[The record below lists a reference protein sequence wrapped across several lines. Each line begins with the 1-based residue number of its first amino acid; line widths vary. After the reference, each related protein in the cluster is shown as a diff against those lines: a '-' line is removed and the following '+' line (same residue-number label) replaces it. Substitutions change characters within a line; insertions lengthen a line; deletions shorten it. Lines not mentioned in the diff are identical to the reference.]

1 MAEHPQS
8 SPATG
13 IPPGPH
19 SSRVAPIQRLIQQW
33 TPLLHPTKSPEEKFQ
48 ERHKEAQARFE
59 AAAASACLE
68 PDTARLDAVQ
78 SCINQMKQLTA
89 EREAN
94 KDDEESKYQQLYL
107 EQQEALILGLLNT
120 LGPGLGDKVFDKWRQ
135 QTQRP
140 SNNSSQSDTLPGSS
154 SEVTTNTSYFTP
166 NASPVMQS
174 FRLPIPREQN
184 ESTPIHPTAETSRG
198 QEIHTIS
205 RPQDENQQSSK
216 AQQKRPANPPQGSLP
231 RPPKRPRSNVP
242 QPRGPLTGNRA
253 IDFDDVY
260 RDGNAATKYII
271 TEHKGFWYILE
282 CKKHKLHF
290 MSNNPI
296 HGARRHLTA
305 GTHGHMNANHD
316 ETVRQL
322 GTRVLNCDE
331 GKAKLN
337 NLAAQRP
344 TYAQYGRPL
353 SSVSAGSSHSNN
365 EGPQTRSTQ
374 FLPGIDP
381 QPGEVY
387 TTFWK
392 KTKRFFAILVLP
404 WGSFRQ
410 FGWDMNLMD
419 NTELLKKNIP
429 VCYDYDPITGTA
441 EWTEHYRP
449 GGKYHH
455 RRKYPVM
462 YIDAPVFPWDC
473 AIGWV
478 AVNEFRAYDPNDEGI
493 DHKDKVDEFI
503 LRMKDRDRLRNGEE
517 DSGEAEHHDADLP
530 SNDVSD
536 EQQSTEVEQPPLGSC
551 MRLAIEIP
559 DDDSDTE
566 EGSGMMS
573 QYDDWTD
580 DEPRVKTEPTNQEP
594 PTQSSDAATAQTT
607 TNSVGSETANQ
618 WNGLD
623 HAPTV
628 HNPPP
633 ALDAN
638 GVLHPPT
645 PRTPTVDD
653 PGISSSS
660 AHLRPSGQM
669 HDPPLSPCRTGPP
682 PQGHHN
688 APVVD
693 SGPRAPEAVMAPG
706 DPPATTGLAPLAS
719 MISHAG
725 FGNSAPLNLYGYLA
739 PGYTAS
745 TSADGVGNS
754 EVSWTTPPQAAT
766 DVARER
772 EIDIRTAAAR
782 RANWRHPFV
791 SDDTD

>member
-1 MAEHPQS
+1 MAEHLQS
-8 SPATG
+8 TPATD

-33 TPLLHPTKSPEEKFQ
+33 TPLLHPTKSPEEEFQ
-48 ERHKEAQARFE
+48 KKYKLAQARFYE
-59 AAAASACLE
+59 ASAFTSE
-68 PDTARLDAVQ
+68 QFNTARLDAVQ
-78 SCINQMKQLTA
+78 SCITQLKALEA
-89 EREAN
+89 EHEAN
-94 KDDEESKYQQLYL
+94 KDYEESRYQELYW
-107 EQQEALILGLLNT
+107 EQQEALILGLLDT
-120 LGPGLGDKVFDKWRQ
+120 VGPELGDKVCSKWRQ
-135 QTQRP
+135 RTQLP
-140 SNNSSQSDTLPGSS
+140 VNSSTQSNAVAGSS
-154 SEVTTNTSYFTP
+154 TEVTTNTSYCTP

-174 FRLPIPREQN
+174 FRLPNPRPQN
-184 ESTPIHPTAETSRG
+184 ESAPVLPTAEPARN
-198 QEIHTIS
+198 QETHTINQPS
-205 RPQDENQQSSK
+205 NESQQSSK
-216 AQQKRPANPPQGSLP
+216 PQQKRPANPPQGSLS
-231 RPPKRPRSNVP
+231 RPQKRPRSNAP
-242 QPRGPLTGNRA
+242 QPQGPLTGDRA

-260 RDGNAATKYII
+260 RNGNAATKYII

-305 GTHGHMNANHD
+305 GTHGNLNVKYD

-322 GTRVLNCDE
+322 GTRVLNCDAD
-331 GKAKLN
+331 KAKLN

-353 SSVSAGSSHSNN
+353 SSVSAGSAHSN

-429 VCYDYDPITGTA
+429 TCYEYDPITGTA

-478 AVNEFRAYDPNDEGI
+478 GVNEFRAYDPNDEGI
-493 DHKDKVDEFI
+493 AHKDKVDEFI

-517 DSGEAEHHDADLP
+517 DLGEAEHQDDDLAMGDAL
-530 SNDVSD
+530 D

-566 EGSGMMS
+566 EGSGMVR
-573 QYDDWTD
+573 QYDDCAEE
-580 DEPRVKTEPTNQEP
+580 EPRVKMEP
-594 PTQSSDAATAQTT
+594 PNPEGPTQPFDAATAQTT
-607 TNSVGSETANQ
+607 TTSVDPETTNQ
-618 WNGLD
+618 WNDLD
-623 HAPTV
+623 HTPTAPNL
-628 HNPPP
+628 HP

-638 GVLHPPT
+638 GVLHPIAPN
-645 PRTPTVDD
+645 TPTVDN
-653 PGISSSS
+653 PGIPSSNTD
-660 AHLRPSGQM
+660 LRPTGQM
-669 HDPPLSPCRTGPP
+669 YDHSQSPCISGSPARE
-682 PQGHHN
+682 H
-688 APVVD
+688 PVVD
-693 SGPRAPEAVMAPG
+693 PGPRAPEAVMAPE
-706 DPPATTGLAPLAS
+706 DPPAANGRAPLAS
-719 MISHAG
+719 MIGHAG
-725 FGNSAPLNLYGYLA
+725 FENSAPLNLYGYLD
-739 PGYTAS
+739 PGYTPS
-745 TSADGVGNS
+745 TTTANGAGNS
-754 EVSWTTPPQAAT
+754 EAPWMTHAQAAAEG
-766 DVARER
+766 ARDR
-772 EIDIRTAAAR
+772 EIDIRNNAAR
-782 RANWRHPFV
+782 RSNWRHPFIT
-791 SDDTD
+791 DDTD

>member
-1 MAEHPQS
+1 MAHGLCNQPHTISPLNGSQQDS
-8 SPATG
+8 SNNG
-13 IPPGPH
+13 
-19 SSRVAPIQRLIQQW
+19 RLCYI
-33 TPLLHPTKSPEEKFQ
+33 PTKSPEEKFQ
-48 ERHKEAQARFE
+48 ERHKEAQAHFE

-78 SCINQMKQLTA
+78 SCINQLKELTA

-120 LGPGLGDKVFDKWRQ
+120 LGPGLGDKVCDKWRQ

-140 SNNSSQSDTLPGSS
+140 SNNSSQSDALPGSS

-174 FRLPIPREQN
+174 FRLPNPRPQN
-184 ESTPIHPTAETSRG
+184 QSATILPTAETAVN
-198 QEIHTIS
+198 QETHTIS
-205 RPQDENQQSSK
+205 QPSDENQQPSK

-231 RPPKRPRSNVP
+231 RPPKRPRSNAP
-242 QPRGPLTGNRA
+242 QPRGPLTGDRA

-260 RDGNAATKYII
+260 QDGNAPTKYII

-305 GTHGHMNANHD
+305 GTHGNLNVKYD
-316 ETVRQL
+316 ETVRLL
-322 GTRVLNCDE
+322 GTRVLDCDE

-353 SSVSAGSSHSNN
+353 SSVSAGSAHSN

-374 FLPGIDP
+374 FLTGIDP

-419 NTELLKKNIP
+419 NTSLLKKNIP
-429 VCYDYDPITGTA
+429 ACYDYDPVTGTV

-455 RRKYPVM
+455 KRKYPIM
-462 YIDAPVFPWDC
+462 YFDAPVFPWEC

-517 DSGEAEHHDADLP
+517 DSGEAEHQDDDLATR
-530 SNDVSD
+530 DVSD
-536 EQQSTEVEQPPLGSC
+536 EQQSAEVEQPPLGSC

-566 EGSGMMS
+566 EGSGLVP
-573 QYDDWTD
+573 QYDDWT
-580 DEPRVKTEPTNQEP
+580 EEGTRVKAEPTTQETP
-594 PTQSSDAATAQTT
+594 DGATAQTT
-607 TNSVGSETANQ
+607 SNSTGSETVNQ

-623 HAPTV
+623 HTPTV
-628 HNPPP
+628 HSPYP

-645 PRTPTVDD
+645 PNTPTVENSD
-653 PGISSSS
+653 ISSSS
-660 AHLRPSGQM
+660 AHLRPVAQM
-669 HDPPLSPCRTGPP
+669 CNDPPAPCP
-682 PQGHHN
+682 
-688 APVVD
+688 
-693 SGPRAPEAVMAPG
+693 SGPQPREHQNTPIVDASPIAPEAVMAPRY
-706 DPPATTGLAPLAS
+706 PLAAGGQAPFAR
-719 MISHAG
+719 MNDHAASE
-725 FGNSAPLNLYGYLA
+725 NSPRLDLYGYLA
-739 PGYTAS
+739 PGYTGS
-745 TSADGVGNS
+745 TVADGVGNS
-754 EVSWTTPPQAAT
+754 ELPWLTTAQGAT

-772 EIDIRTAAAR
+772 EIDIRNAAAR

>member
-1 MAEHPQS
+1 MAEQPRS
-8 SPATG
+8 IPATD

-48 ERHKEAQARFE
+48 ERHKEAQAHFE
-59 AAAASACLE
+59 AAAASACVE

-78 SCINQMKQLTA
+78 SCINKLKELTA

-94 KDDEESKYQQLYL
+94 KDDEDSQYQQLYL
-107 EQQEALILGLLNT
+107 EQQEALILGLLNL
-120 LGPGLGDKVFDKWRQ
+120 LGPRHGNNVCDKWRQ

-140 SNNSSQSDTLPGSS
+140 LNNSSQSDTLTSPS
-154 SEVTTNTSYFTP
+154 SEVAPNTSYFTP

-174 FRLPIPREQN
+174 FRLPNPRPQG
-184 ESTPIHPTAETSRG
+184 ESAPILPTAETSVN
-198 QEIHTIS
+198 QATHTIS
-205 RPQDENQQSSK
+205 RSSDESQQSSK
-216 AQQKRPANPPQGSLP
+216 AQQKRPANPPQGGVP
-231 RPPKRPRSNVP
+231 RPPKRPRSNAP
-242 QPRGPLTGNRA
+242 RPRGPLTGDRA
-253 IDFDDVY
+253 IEFDDVY
-260 RDGNAATKYII
+260 QEGNAPTKYII

-290 MSNNPI
+290 MSSNPI
-296 HGARRHLTA
+296 QGARRHLTA
-305 GTHGHMNANHD
+305 EAHGNLKAKHD
-316 ETVRQL
+316 ETIRLL

-331 GKAKLN
+331 DKAKRN

-353 SSVSAGSSHSNN
+353 SSVSAGSAHSN

-429 VCYDYDPITGTA
+429 TCYDYDPITGTA
-441 EWTEHYRP
+441 KWAEHYRP

-493 DHKDKVDEFI
+493 DHKDKIDEFI
-503 LRMKDRDRLRNGEE
+503 LRMKDRDRLRNGGE
-517 DSGEAEHHDADLP
+517 DLREAEQDDDLATG
-530 SNDVSD
+530 DVTD
-536 EQQSTEVEQPPLGSC
+536 EQQSAEVEQPPLGSC

-566 EGSGMMS
+566 EGSGLMA
-573 QYDDWTD
+573 QYDDWTG
-580 DEPRVKTEPTNQEP
+580 DEPRVKTEPTNQEL
-594 PTQSSDAATAQTT
+594 PTQSSDTATAQTT
-607 TNSVGSETANQ
+607 TNSVGSETVNH

-623 HAPTV
+623 RAPTV

-638 GVLHPPT
+638 GVLHPPV
-645 PRTPTVDD
+645 PNTPTVEHPD
-653 PGISSSS
+653 ISSSS
-660 AHLRPSGQM
+660 AHLRSVAQMCNELRAPCSSG
-669 HDPPLSPCRTGPP
+669 
-682 PQGHHN
+682 PQPREYQT
-688 APVVD
+688 APIVD
-693 SGPRAPEAVMAPG
+693 AGPRAPEAVMAPG
-706 DPPATTGLAPLAS
+706 DPPPANGQAHMNIHPAPEDAS
-719 MISHAG
+719 
-725 FGNSAPLNLYGYLA
+725 LLDLYGYLRVGLPA
-739 PGYTAS
+739 DTA
-745 TSADGVGNS
+745 ADGVGNC
-754 EVSWTTPPQAAT
+754 ELPCMTPAQAAT
-766 DVARER
+766 GGARDR
-772 EIDIRTAAAR
+772 EINIRNNAAR
-782 RANWRHPFV
+782 QSNWRHPFV
-791 SDDTD
+791 TDDD

>member
-1 MAEHPQS
+1 MAEQAKPA
-8 SPATG
+8 PATG
-13 IPPGPH
+13 IPQGQH
-19 SSRVAPIQRLIQQW
+19 SSRVAAIQKIIQQW
-33 TPLLHPTKSPEEKFQ
+33 TPLRYPTKSPEERFQ
-48 ERHKEAQARFE
+48 ERYKEARARFD
-59 AAAASACLE
+59 AAAVSACVQY
-68 PDTARLDAVQ
+68 DNARLDAVQ
-78 SCINQMKQLTA
+78 FCINQLKELQA
-89 EREAN
+89 EHEAN
-94 KDDEESKYQQLYL
+94 KDDEESKYQQLFL
-107 EQQEALILGLLNT
+107 EQQEALVMELLDT
-120 LGPGLGDKVFDKWRQ
+120 LGPELGDKACSKWRQ
-135 QTQRP
+135 RTQLPANNLARSDVP
-140 SNNSSQSDTLPGSS
+140 AGSSTEVAANSSL
-154 SEVTTNTSYFTP
+154 FTP
-166 NASPVMQS
+166 NASPVLQS
-174 FRLPIPREQN
+174 FRLPDPRAQN
-184 ESTPIHPTAETSRG
+184 ESAPNPVLSTAETSRD
-198 QEIHTIS
+198 QETHTLS
-205 RPQDENQQSSK
+205 RPLDENEQSSK

-231 RPPKRPRSNVP
+231 RPPKRPRSNAP
-242 QPRGPLTGNRA
+242 QPRGPLTGDRA
-253 IDFDDVY
+253 IEFDEVY
-260 RDGNAATKYII
+260 QDGNAPRKYII
-271 TEHKGFWYILE
+271 TEHKGFFYILE

-296 HGARRHLTA
+296 HGARKHLTA
-305 GTHGHMNANHD
+305 GTHGHQNVKYD

-322 GTRVLNCDE
+322 GTRVLNCNE

-353 SSVSAGSSHSNN
+353 SSVSARSN

-374 FLPGIDP
+374 FLTGIDP

-419 NTELLKKNIP
+419 NTSLLKKNIP
-429 VCYDYDPITGTA
+429 TCYDYDPVTGKV

-455 RRKYPVM
+455 KRKYPIM

-493 DHKDKVDEFI
+493 DHKDQVDEFI

-517 DSGEAEHHDADLP
+517 DSGEAEHEDDDAATG
-530 SNDVSD
+530 DVLD

-566 EGSGMMS
+566 EGSGMMP
-573 QYDDWTD
+573 QYDDCTD
-580 DEPRVKTEPTNQEP
+580 EGTRVKTEPMNQEA
-594 PTQSSDAATAQTT
+594 SDAATAQTT
-607 TNSVGSETANQ
+607 TNSAGSETANQ
-618 WNGLD
+618 WNTLD
-623 HAPTV
+623 RTPTV
-628 HNPPP
+628 PNPDP

-638 GVLHPPT
+638 GVLHPSAPN
-645 PRTPTVDD
+645 TPTVDN
-653 PGISSSS
+653 PNISSSS

-669 HDPPLSPCRTGPP
+669 YDHPHLSGPP
-682 PQGHHN
+682 PGERHT

-693 SGPRAPEAVMAPG
+693 SDPRAPEAVMAPG
-706 DPPATTGLAPLAS
+706 DPPTANGQAPLAS
-719 MISHAG
+719 MIGHAG
-725 FGNSAPLNLYGYLA
+725 FENPAPLNLYSYLA

-745 TSADGVGNS
+745 TAADVTGDSGS
-754 EVSWTTPPQAAT
+754 QLMTPAQAAT
-766 DVARER
+766 EEVRDR
-772 EIDIRTAAAR
+772 EIDIRNAAAR
-782 RANWRHPFV
+782 RSNWRHPFIT
-791 SDDTD
+791 DDTD

>member
-1 MAEHPQS
+1 MAEQLQS
-8 SPATG
+8 TPATD

-19 SSRVAPIQRLIQQW
+19 SSRVAPIQKLIQQW
-33 TPLLHPTKSPEEKFQ
+33 TPLLHPTRSPEEKYQ
-48 ERHKEAQARFE
+48 ERHKEAQAHFE
-59 AAAASACLE
+59 AAAASACVQS
-68 PDTARLDAVQ
+68 DAARLDALQ
-78 SCINQMKQLTA
+78 SCINQLKDLQA

-94 KDDEESKYQQLYL
+94 KDDEESKYQELYW
-107 EQQEALILGLLNT
+107 EQQEALILGLLDT
-120 LGPGLGDKVFDKWRQ
+120 VGPELGDKVCNKWRQ
-135 QTQRP
+135 RTQLP
-140 SNNSSQSDTLPGSS
+140 VNSSAQSNAPAGSS
-154 SEVTTNTSYFTP
+154 SEVTINTSYCTP

-174 FRLPIPREQN
+174 FRLPNPRPQS
-184 ESTPIHPTAETSRG
+184 ESVPILPTAETSLN
-198 QEIHTIS
+198 QETHTID
-205 RPQDENQQSSK
+205 RPSNESQPSAK
-216 AQQKRPANPPQGSLP
+216 AQQKRPANPTQGSLS
-231 RPPKRPRSNVP
+231 RPSKRPRSNVP
-242 QPRGPLTGNRA
+242 QPQGPLTGDRA
-253 IDFDDVY
+253 IEFNEVY
-260 RDGNAATKYII
+260 QDGHAPTKYII

-296 HGARRHLTA
+296 HGARRHLAA
-305 GTHGHMNANHD
+305 GTHGNQNARND
-316 ETVRQL
+316 ETVRLL
-322 GTRVLNCDE
+322 GTRVLNCSAD
-331 GKAKLN
+331 KAKLN

-353 SSVSAGSSHSNN
+353 SSVSAGSAHSN
-365 EGPQTRSTQ
+365 EGPKTRSTQ

-429 VCYDYDPITGTA
+429 TCYDYDPITGTA

-517 DSGEAEHHDADLP
+517 DSGEAEHQDDDLATGDAL
-530 SNDVSD
+530 D

-566 EGSGMMS
+566 EGSGMVR
-573 QYDDWTD
+573 QYDDCAEE
-580 DEPRVKTEPTNQEP
+580 EPRVKMEP
-594 PTQSSDAATAQTT
+594 PNPEGPTQPFDAVTAQTT
-607 TNSVGSETANQ
+607 TTSVDPETTNQ

-623 HAPTV
+623 HTSTAPNL
-628 HNPPP
+628 HP

-638 GVLHPPT
+638 GVLHPIALNT
-645 PRTPTVDD
+645 PAVENPVI
-653 PGISSSS
+653 PSSSTD
-660 AHLRPSGQM
+660 LRPTAQM
-669 HDPPLSPCRTGPP
+669 YDHSQSPCISGPP
-682 PQGHHN
+682 AREH
-688 APVVD
+688 PVVD

-706 DPPATTGLAPLAS
+706 DPPAANGQAPLAS
-719 MISHAG
+719 MIGHAG
-725 FGNSAPLNLYGYLA
+725 FESSAPLNLYGYLA
-739 PGYTAS
+739 PEYTAN
-745 TSADGVGNS
+745 TATANVAGNS
-754 EVSWTTPPQAAT
+754 EAPWMSHAQAA
-766 DVARER
+766 VERARDR
-772 EIDIRTAAAR
+772 EIGIRNNAAR
-782 RANWRHPFV
+782 RSNWRHPFIT
-791 SDDTD
+791 DDTD